1 MISET
6 EIKQQIGEFIKK
18 RINVNMR
25 HPNHSGD
32 ASHAYKI
39 IYKECQFTL
48 YHFKDSISLNAKVCA
63 EGVISINITDK
74 VCLIKDLLGKYNG
87 YKVYYDA
94 CSMEACQAEN
104 TFNLIA
110 DVVSMLSL
118 MSKEGVIIYGNE
130 VNIIITEPAKIKTA
144 LVCCWEISKR
154 LSKRPLC
161 QHITLPPGFE
171 RLEPYMYLA
180 TSDDDERDQIMASMS
195 NDLIKEFLLNMET
208 YLVAINLYLDNCSDK
223 VDDIGITLGNL
234 AQLYDQLR
242 ISFLYSNSTIK
253 MEE

>member
-6 EIKQQIGEFIKK
+6 EIKHQIGEFIKK

-63 EGVISINITDK
+63 EGVISINIIDK

-94 CSMEACQAEN
+94 CGMEPYQAEN
-104 TFNLIA
+104 TVNLIA

-118 MSKEGVIIYGNE
+118 MPKEGVIIYGNE
-130 VNIIITEPAKIKTA
+130 VNIIISEPTKIKTA
-144 LVCCWEISKR
+144 LVCCWEMSKR
-154 LSKRPLC
+154 LNKRSLC
-161 QHITLPPGFE
+161 ERIVLPAEFE

-195 NDLIKEFLLNMET
+195 NGLIKEFLINMEM
-208 YLVAINLYLDNCSDK
+208 YLVAINLYLDNCADSD
-223 VDDIGITLGNL
+223 DDVGIALGNL

-242 ISFLYSNSTIK
+242 ISFLSGNTTIR

>member
-94 CSMEACQAEN
+94 CSMKACQAEN

-110 DVVSMLSL
+110 DVVSKLSL

-154 LSKRPLC
+154 LSKRPLR

-223 VDDIGITLGNL
+223 VDDIGIALGNL

-242 ISFLYSNSTIK
+242 ISFLSGNSTIK